1 VLESSNGGAADAGK
15 PELVAIVPSL
25 VAAQLAH
32 TVQDPK
38 GDTMTRD
45 ENANGMPSDQSTAR
59 LWLRDPLAVHL
70 GAGTDPNAAARGI
83 VIDRA
88 TGTIVELVPEGGEP
102 AGGADSVD
110 EVVDASA
117 HVITPGLINTHHHFY
132 QTLTRA
138 WAPVADLP
146 LFGWLQ
152 NLYPV
157 WARLTPR
164 ALELATTVAMAE
176 LLESGCTTAA
186 DHHYLFPTGMDDAI
200 DIQVE
205 VVRALGMRAM
215 LTRGSMSLGEKDGGL
230 PPQQTVQDAE
240 AILADSRRLVEEYH
254 ERGAGAQVQIA
265 FAPCSPFSV
274 TTELMRES
282 AVLAEELEVRLH
294 THLAETIDEEDFC
307 RERFGMRTVD
317 YLESV
322 GWLGDR
328 AWLAHG
334 VHFDD
339 EEIGRLGAA
348 GASVA
353 HCPTSNMRL
362 ASGIARAVELEDA
375 GVNVGLGVDGSASND
390 ASNLIREVRQA
401 LYVQRLRYGAEAV
414 TCDRVLDWATKGS
427 AAALGRDDI
436 GTIKVGR
443 QADLAMFRLDGLA
456 FSGSH
461 DPIPALVLCG
471 AEKADRVMV
480 GGKWRVIDG
489 HAIGA
494 DGVALDKE
502 ALIAAHQEEARRLVA
517 G

>member
-1 VLESSNGGAADAGK
+1 MTDSNETGIPTAGNIPASRISVPGGDRRSGNHPLGNPSSDR
-15 PELVAIVPSL
+15 V
-25 VAAQLAH
+25 
-32 TVQDPK
+32 
-38 GDTMTRD
+38 
-45 ENANGMPSDQSTAR
+45 
-59 LWLRDPLAVHL
+59 WLRDPLAVHL
-70 GAGTDPNAAARGI
+70 GAGADPNLAARGI
-83 VIDRA
+83 VIDRT
-88 TGTIVELVPEGGEP
+88 TGTIVELVPAGGEP
-102 AGGADSVD
+102 SSAGVD
-110 EVVDASA
+110 GTSGGSGDALEIVDASA

-186 DHHYLFPTGMDDAI
+186 DHHYLFPTGMDEAI
-200 DIQVE
+200 DIQVD
-205 VVRALGMRAM
+205 VVRKLGMRAM
-215 LTRGSMSLGEKDGGL
+215 LTRGSMSLGEEDGGL
-230 PPQQTVQDAE
+230 PPQQTVQDSQV
-240 AILADSRRLVEEYH
+240 ILDDSRRLVETYH
-254 ERGAGAQVQIA
+254 QRGPGAQIQIG

-274 TTELMRES
+274 TTELMRDS
-282 AVLAEELEVRLH
+282 AALAAELDVRLH

-307 RERFGMRTVD
+307 RETFGLRTVD

-322 GWLGDR
+322 GWLGER
-328 AWLAHG
+328 TWLAHG

-339 EEIGRLGAA
+339 SEIGRLGAA
-348 GASVA
+348 GVSVA

-401 LYVQRLRYGAEAV
+401 LYIQRLRYGAEAV

-436 GTIKVGR
+436 GTIEIGK

-480 GGKWRVIDG
+480 GGQWRVIDG

-494 DGVALDKE
+494 DGHALDKE

-517 G
+517 R